1 MTKEMMQPEG
11 NYYDKYGSKN
21 PIVRRL
27 MGGFFSAMDVMLE
40 ESEFWGGTSW
50 RRAAERVM

>member
-1 MTKEMMQPEG
+1 MAKEMMQPEG

-27 MGGFFSAMDVMLE
+27 VGGFFSAMDVMLE
-40 ESEFWGGTSW
+40 ESGFSGGVFL
-50 RRAAERVM
+50 RGGMR